1 MKWANYFLFLF
12 FSHEEIMSYFS
23 LKKIQFT
30 FFRSDDAVY
39 EVHQLPTYFDFFSLS
54 KRMKPK
60 RRNKQNWIG
69 YYERLLTA
77 LITIMIG
84 GNPAIG
90 FIYVYTSYRVR
101 RMLCAM
107 SDERSLNIIEITSY
121 VNASL
126 NAKHTTKT
134 TLKVSTVFLFDFVV
148 VPASFVIMCN
158 V

>member
-1 MKWANYFLFLF
+1 
-12 FSHEEIMSYFS
+12 
-23 LKKIQFT
+23 
-30 FFRSDDAVY
+30 
-39 EVHQLPTYFDFFSLS
+39 
-54 KRMKPK
+54 
-60 RRNKQNWIG
+60 
-69 YYERLLTA
+69 
-77 LITIMIG
+77 MIG